1 MKLSPYELQ
10 AIRTIS
16 LDTPYQDILL
26 AQLVKARCDAREYTG
41 VGLYT
46 KILVDATAPKLN
58 IDFWKIEDLP
68 KGYAEHPDLAAG
80 VSIILWLK
88 DGYMTCLESYTHEGD
103 WPKNESLFRISTQP
117 AVKGS

>member
-1 MKLSPYELQ
+1 MELSPYELE

-16 LDTPYQDILL
+16 LDTSYHEILL
-26 AQLVKARCDAREYTG
+26 AQLAKARCGAREYTG

-46 KILVDATAPKLN
+46 KILVDAAAPKLN
-58 IDFWKIEDLP
+58 IDLWKIEDLP

-88 DGYMTCLESYTHEGD
+88 DGYMTCLESYSHEGD
-103 WPKNESLFRISTQP
+103 WPKNESLFRIAT
-117 AVKGS
+117 